1 VATSHR
7 RATPSSLIVAS
18 AVPAGLNSVPYT
30 EQRHQRPCRDPQPAS
45 LRPALG
51 EEAVDLAKIG
61 QCPGRQALHVQ
72 PSAHPGHQPQMR
84 ADRAAG
90 IALLDQHL
98 LEGGRMF
105 G

>member
-1 VATSHR
+1 VGRGDDRCADDL
-7 RATPSSLIVAS
+7 P
-18 AVPAGLNSVPYT
+18 VPQEVQ
-30 EQRHQRPCRDPQPAS
+30 QRHQRTCRDPQPAS
-45 LRPALG
+45 LRPAFG
-51 EEAVDLAKIG
+51 EEAVDLSKIG